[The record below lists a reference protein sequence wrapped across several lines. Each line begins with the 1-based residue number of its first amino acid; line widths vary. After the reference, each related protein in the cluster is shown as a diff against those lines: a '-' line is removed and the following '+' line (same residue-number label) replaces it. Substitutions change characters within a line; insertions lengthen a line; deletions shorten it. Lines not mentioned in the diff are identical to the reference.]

1 MALPVRRALVVMAIV
16 VVAVAAGAVTTWAQR
31 STYRPQSQSYTGNVR
46 YDGKFTFVRMSY
58 PWFGRQEPAWAHDYP
73 YGENNFM
80 KLFTAIS
87 NVSAHVDTSSVM
99 SFSDPDL
106 FKFPVA
112 YLCEPGFLQ
121 LSEMDVTSLRAYLTK
136 GGFLIVDDFPNRQ
149 WGSFEVQMNR
159 VFPEAR
165 WIELTDT
172 SHPIFHSFFEINSLS
187 IVPMAYN
194 LGDRPRFLALF
205 EDNDMNKR
213 MLAIANYQNDLSEFW
228 EYSATGRYL
237 VSDNNEAY
245 KVGVN
250 QFIYGITH

>member
-1 MALPVRRALVVMAIV
+1 MAKRVRTSVLIV
-16 VVAVAAGAVTTWAQR
+16 AAAVAFTIGVASSSTIWAQR
-31 STYRPQSQSYTGNVR
+31 GSSGQSYSGNSR

-58 PWFGRQEPAWAHDYP
+58 PFYGRQGAPWAHDYP

-87 NVSAHVDTSSVM
+87 NINAHVDESNVLA
-99 SFSDPDL
+99 FSDPEM
-106 FKFPVA
+106 FKYPVI
-112 YLCEPGFLQ
+112 YLCEPGFWQ
-121 LSEMDVTSLRAYLTK
+121 MSETDVTSLRAYLTK

-149 WGSFEVQMNR
+149 WGNFEVQMAR

-205 EDNDMNKR
+205 EDNDSSKR